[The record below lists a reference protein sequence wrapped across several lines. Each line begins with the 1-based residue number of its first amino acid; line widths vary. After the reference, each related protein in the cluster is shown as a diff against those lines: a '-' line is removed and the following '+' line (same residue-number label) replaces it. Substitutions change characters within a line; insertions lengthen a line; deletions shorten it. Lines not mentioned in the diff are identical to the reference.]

1 MNTQINNSWEES
13 HKFTP
18 SLVDWTLIFQ
28 RSWGLCAKIDKKNF
42 KKIVSYMYELNP
54 FHMITSTPVIL
65 V

>member
-18 SLVDWTLIFQ
+18 SLVDLTLIFQ
-28 RSWGLCAKIDKKNF
+28 RSWGLCAKIE
-42 KKIVSYMYELNP
+42 KKIVSCMYELKP

>member
-28 RSWGLCAKIDKKNF
+28 RSWGLCAKIDKKNL
-42 KKIVSYMYELNP
+42 KKNSEL
-54 FHMITSTPVIL
+54 HV
-65 V
+65 

>member
-28 RSWGLCAKIDKKNF
+28 RSWGLCAKIDKKN
-42 KKIVSYMYELNP
+42 KKKNSEL
-54 FHMITSTPVIL
+54 HV
-65 V
+65 